1 MPGAAD
7 AYEHVGACFLNECD
21 TAPRLTATGARTVV
35 PGLDGTRRPLHDP
48 AGLERLF
55 KSLLAAANDD
65 SKSLKHHKDVLK
77 RSTALGALTTLASV
91 FRSTVLNKQSSSRRN
106 DPPDG
111 TATREVPEEAR
122 RRQLIEVTID
132 SLAEV
137 GYVGSTLAQ
146 IAQRAGVSPGLVA
159 HYFDDKD
166 GLLEATFRTLARGI
180 GERMRERLRRAR
192 TPRGRVQAV
201 IDTNLAPE
209 EFDQRTG
216 TAWLAFWG
224 QVLHVKGLK
233 RVQTVYQR
241 RMLSNL
247 RHALRRLVPA
257 GEAHSLA
264 AMIAAMIDGV
274 WLRAALSRWQEADSE
289 SARAMLTD
297 FVDSRL
303 QRSPRAAAA
312 LPAATTGEAA
322 LAPARVGSPG
332 RSSFR
337 TINPATGEVLAQIA
351 IDGPAEVA
359 AAVARASAAQK
370 EWASL
375 PGVVRGRILRRAA
388 DILRARN
395 LELAVLETR
404 DTGKPIQ
411 ETSAVD
417 VISGADCLE
426 YYAGLAATLAGEH
439 LDLGPQAF
447 GYTRREPLGVVC
459 GIGAWNYPL
468 QIACWKAAPALACG
482 NAMIFKPAELTPLT
496 AMRLRDVLAEAGLP
510 QGVFQIVQG
519 MADTG
524 RLLTAHPDIRKVS
537 LTGEVGT
544 GKAVMAD
551 SAGSLKQVTLELG
564 GKSPL
569 IIFDDA
575 VLENAVAGALLG
587 NFYSAGEVCSNGTRV
602 FVQRAIKAA
611 FLERL
616 AARVGAMRIG
626 DPMDPMTQVGTLIS
640 EDHMTK
646 VLTYIARGKA
656 EGARLL
662 TGGHRVSSGDLAN
675 GFFVAPT
682 VFDECHDDMTIV
694 REEIFGPVMSVLEF
708 EDEEEV
714 IARANATQFGLAA
727 GVFTNDLTRAHRV
740 IARLQAGTCWIN
752 HYNVTPI
759 ELPFGG
765 VKLSGLGRENGRA
778 ALEHYTQLKSVYVA
792 MGDVEAPY

>member
-1 MPGAAD
+1 
-7 AYEHVGACFLNECD
+7 
-21 TAPRLTATGARTVV
+21 
-35 PGLDGTRRPLHDP
+35 LH
-48 AGLERLF
+48 
-55 KSLLAAANDD
+55 
-65 SKSLKHHKDVLK
+65 
-77 RSTALGALTTLASV
+77 
-91 FRSTVLNKQSSSRRN
+91 RN
-106 DPPDG
+106 APPDSAG
-111 TATREVPEEAR
+111 AREVPEEAR
-122 RRQLIEVTID
+122 RQQLIEVTID

-137 GYVGSTLAQ
+137 GYVSSTLAQ
-146 IAQRAGVSPGLVA
+146 IAQRAGVSAGLVA
-159 HYFDDKD
+159 HYFGDKD
-166 GLLEATFRTLARGI
+166 GLLEATFRTLARRI
-180 GERMRERLRRAR
+180 GQRMSERLKLAR

-201 IDTNLAPE
+201 IDTNLSPE

-224 QVLHVKGLK
+224 QVLHVRGLK
-233 RVQTVYQR
+233 RVQAAYQS

-247 RHALRRLVPA
+247 RHALRRLLPA
-257 GEAHSLA
+257 DEARSLA

-289 SARAMLTD
+289 SARALLTA

-303 QRSPRAAAA
+303 RHAADPGDPGAASARPSDPRARAARA
-312 LPAATTGEAA
+312 G
-322 LAPARVGSPG
+322 APAR
-332 RSSFR
+332 FK
-337 TINPATGEVLAQIA
+337 TINPATGEVLAEIA
-351 IDGPAEVA
+351 AAGPAEVA

-375 PGVVRGRILRRAA
+375 PGVARGRILRRAA

-395 LELAVLETR
+395 AELAQIETR

-417 VISGADCLE
+417 VLSGADCLE
-426 YYAGLAATLAGEH
+426 YYGGLAASIAGEH

-447 GYTRREPLGVVC
+447 GYTRREPLGVVA

-468 QIACWKAAPALACG
+468 QIACWKTAPALACG

-496 AMRLRDVLAEAGLP
+496 AVKLREVLAEAGLP
-510 QGVFQIVQG
+510 EGVFQVVQG

-524 RLLTAHPDIRKVS
+524 RLLTAHPQIRKIS

-551 SAGSLKQVTLELG
+551 SAASLKQVTLELG

-569 IIFDDA
+569 IVFEDA
-575 VLENAVAGALLG
+575 AIENAVGGALLG

-602 FVQRAIKAA
+602 FVHRSIKAA

-616 AARVGAMRIG
+616 VARVQAMRIG
-626 DPMDPMTQVGTLIS
+626 DPLDPATQVGALIS
-640 EDHMTK
+640 EDHMSK
-646 VLTYIARGKA
+646 VLAYIARGKA

-662 TGGHRVSSGDLAN
+662 TGGQRITSGDLAN
-675 GFFVAPT
+675 GFFVGPT
-682 VFDECHDDMTIV
+682 VFDECHDDMAIV

-714 IARANATQFGLAA
+714 IARANATEFGLSA
-727 GVFTNDLTRAHRV
+727 GVFTRDVTRAHRV

-752 HYNVTPI
+752 HYNITPV

-778 ALEHYTQLKSVYVA
+778 AIEHYTQLKSVYVA
-792 MGDVEAPY
+792 LSDVEAPY